1 MPLYISVAEIQRRFC
16 LPVAN
21 ALIAIKFEMQDHAVT
36 PSLALSLMKK
46 YFQPLIPECHQDVLG
61 HMTQVS
67 WINLHWAY
75 PEMVFRGGQPSGLLA
90 DIAKSINL
98 ICTSTTY
105 PPRDFPNNETI
116 EVTYFLQICRQLKL
130 AVEDSTR
137 YSDNGKFD
145 VLRACKYCWRQPVP
159 GRFICSTHT
168 AGDKHATIKLGTHED
183 SDASLPFTDY
193 KESRR
198 QKKIFDEMLNKILTK
213 EVLEFHDS
221 QFTAPTLIPSV
232 GIRQWLSVRRPL
244 LSELL
249 LAQNKAIDDDQIVDS
264 LLSLLH
270 NPIGLTETQYQPYIK
285 TNTFIKT
292 YPILMW
298 PMLLRAEAWLFARK
312 SLRNNWGGKR
322 DHV

>member
-1 MPLYISVAEIQRRFC
+1 
-16 LPVAN
+16 
-21 ALIAIKFEMQDHAVT
+21 
-36 PSLALSLMKK
+36 
-46 YFQPLIPECHQDVLG
+46 
-61 HMTQVS
+61 
-67 WINLHWAY
+67 
-75 PEMVFRGGQPSGLLA
+75 
-90 DIAKSINL
+90 
-98 ICTSTTY
+98 
-105 PPRDFPNNETI
+105 
-116 EVTYFLQICRQLKL
+116 LKL
-130 AVEDSTR
+130 GIEDSVR

-145 VLRACKYCWRQPVP
+145 ILRACKYCWRQPVP

-168 AGDKHATIKLGTHED
+168 AGDKHAPIKLGAHEN

-198 QKKIFDEMLNKILTK
+198 QKKNFDEILNKILTK

-221 QFTAPTLIPSV
+221 KFTAPTLMPIEN
-232 GIRQWLSVRRPL
+232 IWQWLSARRPL

-249 LAQNKAIDDDQIVDS
+249 VAQNKAIGDDQIVDS
-264 LLSLLH
+264 LLLLLH
-270 NPIGLTETQYQPYIK
+270 HPTGLTETQHQPYIK